1 MNRRAYL
8 RTLVGGLTTTAVAGC
23 LQGDTVVHETQ
34 ITATSPTKEWEVD
47 LEGGNQMRLEV
58 EKTDDGGGTVR
69 GYVHRAETNEEIVT
83 TTGGDSHEAFEVPAT
98 GTYVVSIDVAGSE
111 GEIRLRDLD

>member
-47 LEGGNQMRLEV
+47 LEAGNRMRLEV
-58 EKTDDGGGTVR
+58 EAAGDGGGGVY
-69 GYVHRAETNEEIVT
+69 GYVHRAET
-83 TTGGDSHEAFEVPAT
+83 GDEVASTAASSGHEAFEVPAT
-98 GTYVVSIDVAGSE
+98 GTYVVSIDVGGNT
-111 GEIRLRDLD
+111 GEIRLRDMT